1 MRIRR
6 RLNGKKSRVEREDGF
21 VDGSVEAAKLAEAFV
36 AKWEENLDNPI
47 SL

>member
-6 RLNGKKSRVEREDGF
+6 RLKKYRVEREDGF